1 MKRIRTA
8 AMLCTVGL
16 VAAACS
22 SSSGNSSDTT
32 AAAGTTAAPATT
44 AATGSSAP
52 GTTATTGGSSG
63 STPSSVD
70 TSKNEASDTGVTKDT
85 VTIGLITSATG
96 VASSTFK
103 DTADGANA
111 RIQAQNA
118 AGGVYG
124 RKIILKV
131 ADDASTIPG
140 DLTAS
145 QSLVQQ
151 DKVFAVI
158 GYSPYQFGGYR
169 YLQQQGIPVAGSGFD
184 GPEWHTLPNTNMFS
198 WAAFSS
204 NGDANETDGN
214 LWKKLGATTMAG
226 ISYADSPSSTGSI
239 AQMKTSVEKA
249 GLKMPVI
256 KAVPF
261 GTVDVTGPVLEMK
274 SAKVDGA
281 TCSCVDTTN
290 LAMMGAIKNS
300 NLPNFKGAVAYSG
313 PTDNVFANSTATA
326 AAEGNYFRSEQTLI
340 IDQTNPAMQTWKAN
354 LTKYIPSYKGSFPTY
369 GVRGGYISADLMI
382 QMLLQGGQNPTRKS
396 VMDNTRANVH
406 DYDAEGIQASSVDF
420 ALDKFTQTADEVC
433 FYYPTVKSGKWVDTV
448 GKICGA
454 RIPNSAPKQ

>member
-1 MKRIRTA
+1 V
-8 AMLCTVGL
+8 LCTVGL
-16 VAAACS
+16 VAAACG
-22 SSSGNSSDTT
+22 SSSGGSS
-32 AAAGTTAAPATT
+32 GTTAAPATSAAPATT
-44 AATGSSAP
+44 AAVGSAAP
-52 GTTATTGGSSG
+52 GTTGAPATTGGSTG

-70 TSKNEASDTGVTKDT
+70 TSKNTASDTGVTKDT
-85 VTIGLITSATG
+85 VTIGLLTSVTG

-118 AGGVYG
+118 AGGVFG
-124 RKIILKV
+124 RKIVLKV
-131 ADDASTIPG
+131 ADDASTVPG

-169 YLQQQGIPVAGSGFD
+169 YLQQQGIPVTGSGFD

-198 WAAFSS
+198 WSAFSS
-204 NGDANETDGN
+204 NSDAYSTDGIF
-214 LWKKLGATTMAG
+214 WKKLGATTMGA
-226 ISYADSPSSTGSI
+226 IHYADSPSSTGSI
-239 AQMKTSVEKA
+239 EQMQTAVEGA
-249 GLKMPVI
+249 GLKMPINKGV
-256 KAVPF
+256 AF

-281 TCSCVDTTN
+281 ACSCVDSTN
-290 LAMMGAIKNS
+290 LAMMGAIKNA
-300 NLPNFKGAVAYSG
+300 NLPNFKGAIAFSG

-326 AAEGNYFRSEQTLI
+326 AAEGNYFRSEQTPI

-354 LTKYIPSYKGSFPTY
+354 LTKYIPSYKGGFPTY

-382 QMLLQGGQNPTRKS
+382 QMLLQGGQNPTRKT
-396 VMDNTRANVH
+396 VMDNTRANIH
-406 DYDAEGIQASSVDF
+406 AYDAAGILPGNVTF
-420 ALDKFTQTADEVC
+420 ALDKFTQGTSDQVC
-433 FYYPTVKSGKWVDTV
+433 FYYPSIKAGKWVDTL

-454 RIPNSAPKQ
+454 RIPNSAPKG

>member
-1 MKRIRTA
+1 MKRMRSA
-8 AMLCTVGL
+8 ALLCTVGL

-22 SSSGNSSDTT
+22 SSSGSSSDTT
-32 AAAGTTAAPATT
+32 AASATT
-44 AATGSSAP
+44 AGA
-52 GTTATTGGSSG
+52 ATTTPATSAGSAAPTTGG

-70 TSKNEASDTGVTKDT
+70 TSKNTASDTGVTKDS

-103 DTADGANA
+103 DTAEGANA

-118 AGGVYG
+118 AGGVFG

-131 ADDASTIPG
+131 ADDGSTIPG

-145 QSLVQQ
+145 QSVVQQ

-198 WAAFSS
+198 WSSFSS
-204 NGDANETDGN
+204 NSDAYSTDGIF
-214 LWKKLGATTMAG
+214 WKKIGATTMGA
-226 ISYADSPSSTGSI
+226 IHYADSPSSTGSI
-239 AQMKTSVEKA
+239 EQMQTAVEGA
-249 GLKMPVI
+249 GLKMPINKGV
-256 KAVPF
+256 AF

-281 TCSCVDTTN
+281 ACSCVDSTN
-290 LAMMGAIKNS
+290 LAMMGAIKNA
-300 NLPNFKGAVAYSG
+300 NLPNFKGAIAFSG

-326 AAEGNYFRSEQTLI
+326 AAEGNYFRSEQTPI

-354 LTKYIPSYKGSFPTY
+354 MTKYIPSYKGSFPTY
-369 GVRGGYISADLMI
+369 GVTGGYISADLMI
-382 QMLLQGGQNPTRKS
+382 QMLLQGGQNPTRKT

-406 DYDAEGIQASSVDF
+406 DYDAEGINASPVDF
-420 ALDKFTQTADEVC
+420 ALDKFTQATADEVC
-433 FYYPTVKSGKWVDTV
+433 FYYPTLKSGKWVDTL

-454 RIPNSAPKQ
+454 RIPNSTPKG